1 MIPTKEIFAPA
12 TGTTNTLTGTT
23 DSVPFNVDG
32 HSRVNHIYPDSGET
46 ITEDDSFELRR
57 VLAVDANGHS
67 TRSIQQYERILGV
80 DTVIFLGN
88 TRTQFEVLIRGT
100 YVLRKLK
107 STTEAMGAGQTYGND
122 EGV

>member
-1 MIPTKEIFAPA
+1 MILSKEIFAPA

-46 ITEDDSFELRR
+46 ITNADSFELRR
-57 VLAVDANGHS
+57 VLAVDANGFS
-67 TRSIQQYERILGV
+67 TRSIKQYDQDGNALLLGS
-80 DTVIFLGN
+80 

-100 YVLRKLK
+100 YVLRKLL
-107 STTEAMGAGQTYGND
+107 TTGESMGAGQTYGNE

>member
-1 MIPTKEIFAPA
+1 MIQAKLIFSPA

-23 DSVPFNVDG
+23 DSLPFNVDG
-32 HSRVNHIYPDSGET
+32 HSRVNHIYPDAGESL
-46 ITEDDSFELRR
+46 TESDSFELRR
-57 VLAVDANGHS
+57 VIATGPQ
-67 TRSIQQYERILGV
+67 RSIQQYERIIGV
-80 DTVIFLGN
+80 DTVILLGN

-107 STTEAMGAGQTYGND
+107 STTEKVGAAQTYGND